1 VRIKRLD
8 IMRCAAILLVLFHHS
23 AVLPSISQM
32 GYVGVDMFFV
42 LSGFL
47 ISGLLYTEYQQRGAI
62 SFKRFFIRRGF
73 KIYPAF
79 YAMLLVTFIVQLAA
93 GKLSGWAAYARE
105 ILFVQDY
112 KPAIWLHCWSLGVEE
127 HFYILLPILLLL
139 LIRFSSNSANPF
151 KAIPRT
157 FLVVAVACFAMRA
170 ATVHFTPPASYYGDT
185 ISMPTHLRIDGLFFG
200 VLLGYLYSFHRQ
212 GVDDFMR
219 PIANR
224 LMIGLATVALLSTC
238 FIFQGTNRF
247 YVVFGPTFL
256 YLGFGGLLL
265 LCLYVRDVLPQRFAG
280 PLAKLGTACAFVGL
294 YSYSIYLWQG
304 VFGIYTIRGFK
315 QFFHIELKGFPF
327 FAWYFFGCVI
337 FGIVMARLI
346 EFPVLRMRERFFPPE
361 QAAVAAPPTGATY
374 DAEALISA
382 KNA

>member
-47 ISGLLYTEYQQRGAI
+47 ISGLLYAEYQKRGAI
-62 SFKRFFIRRGF
+62 SFRRFFIRRGL

-79 YAMLLVTFIVQLAA
+79 YAMLLVTFVVQLAA
-93 GKLSGWAAYARE
+93 GKLSGWGAYARE

-112 KPAIWLHCWSLGVEE
+112 KPGIWLHCWSLGIEE

-139 LIRFSSNSANPF
+139 LIRFSSSSPNPF
-151 KAIPRT
+151 RVIPRA
-157 FLVVAVACFAMRA
+157 FLVVAVVCFALRA
-170 ATVHFTPPASYYGDT
+170 ATVHFTPAASYYGDT
-185 ISMPTHLRIDGLFFG
+185 ITMPTHLRIDELFFG
-200 VLLGYLYSFHRQ
+200 VLLGYFYSFHRQ
-212 GVDDFMR
+212 GLDDFMR
-219 PIANR
+219 PSANR
-224 LMIGLATVALLSTC
+224 MMIALATIALLSTC
-238 FIFQGTNRF
+238 FIFPGTGRF
-247 YVVFGPTFL
+247 FVIFGPTFL

-265 LCLYVRDVLPQRFAG
+265 LSLYVRDVLPRSLIG
-280 PLAKLGTACAFVGL
+280 PLAKLGSACAFVGL

-304 VFGIYTIRGFK
+304 VFGLYSIRGFR
-315 QFFHIELKGFPF
+315 QFFHIQLSGFPF
-327 FAWYFFGCVI
+327 FAWYFFGCVA

-346 EFPVLRMRERFFPPE
+346 EFPVLRLREKFFPPVDT
-361 QAAVAAPPTGATY
+361 AAAARPVAGAC
-374 DAEALISA
+374 DSLVSA